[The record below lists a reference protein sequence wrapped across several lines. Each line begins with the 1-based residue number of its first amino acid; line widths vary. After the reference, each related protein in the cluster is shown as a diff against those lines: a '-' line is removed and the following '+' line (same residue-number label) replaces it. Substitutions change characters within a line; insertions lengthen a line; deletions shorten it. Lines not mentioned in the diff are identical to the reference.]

1 MCNIYYIN
9 KIKMIKIAPSI
20 LAADLIHIKEEIELV
35 DRNGAEYIHIDVMD
49 GHYVPNITFGPN
61 IVKSLRSITN
71 KVLDVHLMIS
81 PVAKYIDNFIKAGAD
96 IISFHPEADE
106 TSGEIIKNIKTNNCK
121 AGIAI
126 HPNIKVSNIVQFL
139 EHVDLVVVMTVF
151 PGFGGQKFLQSEVN
165 KIIELKKIK
174 EEEKLNFEIEID
186 GGINNETA
194 KICKDSGADVL
205 VAGSYIFSDNKENY
219 KTMIDSLR

>member
-1 MCNIYYIN
+1 
-9 KIKMIKIAPSI
+9 MIKIAPSI
-20 LAADLIHIKEEIELV
+20 LAADLIHIKDEVELV
-35 DRNGAEYIHIDVMD
+35 DKNGAEYIHIDVMD

-126 HPNIKVSNIVQFL
+126 HPSIKVSKIVQFL

-174 EEEKLNFEIEID
+174 EEKKFNFEIEID

>member
-1 MCNIYYIN
+1 
-9 KIKMIKIAPSI
+9 MIKIAPSI
-20 LAADLIHIKEEIELV
+20 LAANLIDIKEEVKLV
-35 DRNGAEYIHIDVMD
+35 DKNGVEYIHIDIMD

-61 IVKSLRSITN
+61 IIQSLRPVTK

-81 PVAKYIDNFIKAGAD
+81 PVEKYINNFIQAGAD

-106 TSGEIIKNIKTNNCK
+106 NPLQIIKIIKENKCK

-126 HPNIKVSNIVQFL
+126 HPNIRVSDIIQYL
-139 EHVDLVVVMTVF
+139 ELIDLVVVMTVV
-151 PGFGGQKFLQSEVN
+151 PGFGGQKFMDSEVM

-174 EEEKLNFEIEID
+174 DQKKFKFEIEID
-186 GGINNETA
+186 GGINNETS

-205 VAGSYIFSDNKENY
+205 VAGSYIFSKNKDKY

>member
-1 MCNIYYIN
+1 
-9 KIKMIKIAPSI
+9 MIKIAPSI
-20 LAADLIHIKEEIELV
+20 LAANLIDIKEEVKLV
-35 DRNGAEYIHIDVMD
+35 DENGVEYIHIDIMD

-61 IVKSLRSITN
+61 IIQSLRPVTK

-81 PVAKYIDNFIKAGAD
+81 PVEKYINNFIQAGAD

-106 TSGEIIKNIKTNNCK
+106 NPLQIIKIIKENNCK

-126 HPNIKVSNIVQFL
+126 HPNIRVSDIIQYL
-139 EHVDLVVVMTVF
+139 ELIDLVVVMTVV
-151 PGFGGQKFLQSEVN
+151 PGFGGQKFMDSEVM
-165 KIIELKKIK
+165 KILELKKIK
-174 EEEKLNFEIEID
+174 DQKKLKFEIEID
-186 GGINNETA
+186 GGINNETS

-205 VAGSYIFSDNKENY
+205 VAGSYIFSKNKDKY